1 MKKIDFNYK
10 ARLEKYIF
18 ENNWIEP
25 PLFDNNKGKVLRFDL
40 ISKSE
45 TQSATL
51 IKNVFDDLFFVNSQL
66 FVIFYG
72 SIDPINRGGN
82 CNWKNG
88 KKYFKK
94 FGLKKVLYKNY
105 KSKDEDND
113 EKNYLVVCVT
123 TRNIFNLKKY
133 LADYLEDKQV
143 CQMAFLSLKKGATI
157 QMYDSRGFDLLSIDQ
172 DFLQLLYKKYEK
184 NVVEFNNEKILKII
198 E

>member
-1 MKKIDFNYK
+1 M
-10 ARLEKYIF
+10 L
-18 ENNWIEP
+18 
-25 PLFDNNKGKVLRFDL
+25 
-40 ISKSE
+40 
-45 TQSATL
+45 T
-51 IKNVFDDLFFVNSQL
+51 
-66 FVIFYG
+66 
-72 SIDPINRGGN
+72 NRGGN